1 MISGIRTSPMGI
13 PPMPDSADVSLRYLI
28 KQVELA
34 ARSHLEDAVNP
45 SGLTSLQYTALT
57 VLERR
62 PGLTSAQLARNSF
75 VRAQTMAQMT
85 TYLEG
90 EGLIRRDRDPNSRR
104 QYLLYLTAKG
114 AEVLASL
121 RESVEGIEQE
131 MLSGLTEGEAL
142 QLRALL
148 RSCRHALGGGDP
160 H

>member
-1 MISGIRTSPMGI
+1 
-13 PPMPDSADVSLRYLI
+13 
-28 KQVELA
+28 
-34 ARSHLEDAVNP
+34 
-45 SGLTSLQYTALT
+45 

-114 AEVLASL
+114 EEVVASL
-121 RESVEGIEQE
+121 RESVAGIEQK
-131 MLSGLTEGEAL
+131 MLSGLTEREAL

-148 RSCRHALGGGDP
+148 RACRQELGGGDP

>member
-1 MISGIRTSPMGI
+1 
-13 PPMPDSADVSLRYLI
+13 MPDSAEVSLLYLI

-34 ARSHLEDAVNP
+34 ARSHLEDAVDP

-104 QYLLYLTAKG
+104 QYLLYLTTKG
-114 AEVLASL
+114 EEVVESL
-121 RESVEGIEQE
+121 RESVEQIEQQ
-131 MLSGLTEGEAL
+131 MLSGLTEREVR
-142 QLRALL
+142 QLRASL
-148 RSCRHALGGGDP
+148 RACRQALGGGDP